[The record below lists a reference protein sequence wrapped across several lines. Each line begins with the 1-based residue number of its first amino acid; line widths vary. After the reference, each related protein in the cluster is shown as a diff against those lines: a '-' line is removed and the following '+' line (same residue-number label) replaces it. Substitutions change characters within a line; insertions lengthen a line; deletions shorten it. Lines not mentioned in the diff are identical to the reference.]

1 MSIKSP
7 IEYPKLKKVGGFQSF
22 IQNTLIKILAITL
35 IASLAGYLG
44 GHTVQKSYRNL
55 TGYTPEG
62 QVVMEI
68 EEAESDEDG
77 VMTKI
82 MNMAGAAKDTS
93 VDLVYK
99 AMNPPLRA
107 MDWAAFWFSFALI
120 FIVAAWLTN
129 KLITLKSHVL
139 SGSTDPQLIKNMEL
153 LEAKVKELVDNAN
166 SSR

>member
-1 MSIKSP
+1 M
-7 IEYPKLKKVGGFQSF
+7 EYPNLKKIGGLRNF
-22 IQNTLIKILAITL
+22 IQGTLIKILAITL

-55 TGYTPEG
+55 TGYTPTG
-62 QVVMEI
+62 QVVMEVQ
-68 EEAESDEDG
+68 EAESDEEEG
-77 VMTKI
+77 VMDKI
-82 MNMAGAAKDTS
+82 KSMAGSVKDTS

-107 MDWAAFWFSFALI
+107 MDWAAFWFPFTLL
-120 FIVAAWLTN
+120 FMMAAWLTN

-139 SGSTDPQLIKNMEL
+139 SGTTDPQLIKNMEI

-166 SSR
+166 NKTL